1 MSGEE
6 ALVITYKVCSD
17 NQIVSEFS
25 FRERWVFAKN
35 NAILTTMQLLKGEFK
50 LEGVPHLFYKH

>member
-1 MSGEE
+1 MTGEE

-25 FRERWVFAKN
+25 FREVFAKN

-50 LEGVPHLFYKH
+50 LEGVPH